1 MRSFQNHIDEAQA
14 LKFYNLLPKK
24 VRHTINRLKNQDK
37 YKAALLMIKAL
48 RKDPDVKKRGLSKAK
63 IQSIAADH
71 FGLNHREFAK
81 ILNRQTRYEEKSI
94 DPEEDEGYVEEY
106 ITEAKLGLGDL
117 GKDLWR
123 WQAFIKKVKTGDP
136 FVTTDGGTVVLDKDI
151 LKGVTD
157 VASMKGVKLTSNG
170 KPISWA
176 KLEKTPEFGG
186 GGSSGEPSGVQWE
199 ALICVG
205 VNKIK
210 GKYKNTSDEWKSI
223 QQFWPTYGKAAT
235 ALGQAFIKEYKV
247 NELRQLGGSTAA
259 TNKEWLGRDKTPKT
273 DMIFGKTH
281 ISLKKKGGSQLMSGG
296 PAEALSTF
304 NAALTTYSTSNT
316 KDIYK
321 LMDNIEVD
329 MGKMATVDS
338 ITSIKKLKN
347 SGKRL
352 SKADAAKVAE
362 MDSLHDV
369 SKNLNKQLDQVFTT
383 NEFKSHFCWEAATG
397 STKFKPSPNA
407 IATHVS
413 VFDPKGSIHKS
424 LKLDSIDNAGMF
436 LAKSNNF
443 YVSFKGGGAGRPYL
457 VLRTKKAKITET
469 FDDIIREE
477 CSQFLTE
484 DMQYLNE
491 FQLFD
496 KLKRSVKSVSSQ
508 VMNQAK
514 KILTTVITRIKQAF
528 SDLKRLGKGVMSGL
542 LKFFG
547 LEVRNIKINGSGDF
561 PLL

>member
-1 MRSFQNHIDEAQA
+1 MLSFKTKQ
-14 LKFYNLLPKK
+14 L
-24 VRHTINRLKNQDK
+24 
-37 YKAALLMIKAL
+37 
-48 RKDPDVKKRGLSKAK
+48 
-63 IQSIAADH
+63 
-71 FGLNHREFAK
+71 
-81 ILNRQTRYEEKSI
+81 EEKASPGMKQLVKGFKADGMDDDKAFALAWSI
-94 DPEEDEGYVEEY
+94 YNKKTEEKTPHKDDDSGWVEEY
-106 ITEAKLGLGDL
+106 ITEGKLGLGDL

-123 WQAFIKKVKTGDP
+123 WQAFVKKVKTGDP

-157 VASMKGVKLTSNG
+157 VASMKGVKLTVKG
-170 KPISWA
+170 TPIPWS
-176 KLEKTPEFGG
+176 KLEKTSEFGG
-186 GGSSGEPSGVQWE
+186 GGSSGEPSGAQWE

-210 GKYKNTSDEWKSI
+210 GKYSNTSDEWKSI
-223 QQFWPTYGKAAT
+223 QQFWPTHGKAAT
-235 ALGQAFIKEYKV
+235 AIGQAFIKEYKV

-259 TNKEWLGRDKTPKT
+259 TNKEWLGKDKTPKT

-281 ISLKKKGGSQLMSGG
+281 ISLKKKGGSQLMSAG

-304 NAALTTYSTSNT
+304 NAALATYSQSNT
-316 KDIYK
+316 KDIHK
-321 LMDNIEVD
+321 LMDSIESD
-329 MGKMATVDS
+329 MGRMATNDS

-362 MDSLHDV
+362 MDSLHDA
-369 SKNLNKQLDQVFTT
+369 SITLNKKLDQVFAT

-397 STKFKPSPNA
+397 ATKFKPSPDA

-413 VFDPKGSIHKS
+413 VFDPLGSIHKS
-424 LKLDSIDNAGMF
+424 LKLDSINKAGMY
-436 LAKSNNF
+436 LAKNNNF
-443 YVSFKGGGAGRPYL
+443 YVSFKGGGAGKPYL

-496 KLKRSVKSVSSQ
+496 KLKKSVTNVSSQ
-508 VMNQAK
+508 IVNQAK
-514 KILTTVITRIKQAF
+514 KILNNIITRIKQAF
-528 SDLKRLGKGVMSGL
+528 NDLKRLGEGMMSGL

-547 LEVRNIKINGSGDF
+547 LEVKNIKINGGGDF
-561 PLL
+561 PLI

>member
-1 MRSFQNHIDEAQA
+1 MLSFKTKQLDE
-14 LKFYNLLPKK
+14 
-24 VRHTINRLKNQDK
+24 
-37 YKAALLMIKAL
+37 KAPPGMKAL
-48 RKDPDVKKRGLSKAK
+48 VKGFKADGMDDDK
-63 IQSIAADH
+63 AFALAWSIY
-71 FGLNHREFAK
+71 NK
-81 ILNRQTRYEEKSI
+81 KKKSEEKT
-94 DPEEDEGYVEEY
+94 PARPQEDDSGWVEEY
-106 ITEAKLGLGDL
+106 INEAKLGLGDL

-123 WQAFIKKVKTGDP
+123 WQAFVKKVKTGDP

-151 LKGVTD
+151 LKGVTN
-157 VASMKGVKLTSNG
+157 VASMKGVKLTVKG
-170 KPISWA
+170 TPITWS

-186 GGSSGEPSGVQWE
+186 GGSSGEPSGAQWE

-235 ALGQAFIKEYKV
+235 AIGQAFIKEYKV

-259 TNKEWLGRDKTPKT
+259 TNKEWLGKDKTPKT

-304 NAALTTYSTSNT
+304 NAALATYSQSNT
-316 KDIYK
+316 KDIHK
-321 LMDNIEVD
+321 LMDSIESD
-329 MGKMATVDS
+329 MGKMATNDS

-362 MDSLHDV
+362 MDSLHDA
-369 SKNLNKQLDQVFTT
+369 SISLNKQLDQVFAT

-397 STKFKPSPNA
+397 STKFKPSPDA

-413 VFDPKGSIHKS
+413 VFDPLGSIHKS
-424 LKLDSIDNAGMF
+424 LKLDSINKAGMY
-436 LAKSNNF
+436 LAKNNNF
-443 YVSFKGGGAGRPYL
+443 YVSFKGGGAGKPYL

-496 KLKRSVKSVSSQ
+496 KLKKSVTNVSSQ
-508 VMNQAK
+508 IVNQAK
-514 KILTTVITRIKQAF
+514 KILNNIITRIKQAF
-528 SDLKRLGKGVMSGL
+528 NDLKRLGEGMMSGL

-547 LEVRNIKINGSGDF
+547 LEVRNIKINGGGDF
-561 PLL
+561 PLI